1 MLLNKPVAEDNGRS
15 ANNNNVVSGGRGNFR
30 ENQSKAHSRKLHFW
44 RNTIEHN
51 VFRIRILLASP
62 GNLSEDREKV
72 SEIVKHINLDNGQ
85 REGFVAEI
93 VSWETHSRPAA
104 GEYSQAVLNDQFPDD
119 IDIFVGMM
127 GTYFGTPTKHWGSGT
142 EEEFRIAYE
151 CWERTKTPEIM
162 FYFSDAMSSLSQ
174 IDPEQL
180 SKRNSF
186 RKNLEELGVYYF
198 VYSDIT
204 EFQFDLH
211 NHISSAIHEV
221 LKGKEIG
228 RSEEAIPQESAI
240 SLKNYNELLAQDP
253 LVNANSM
260 MDKASDHLSNY
271 SKALDSLN
279 SDLGKLARILQ
290 KESKNIERA
299 IQNSKPQKTQKPLE
313 TIYDGMNDYSKKMAL
328 RIPKLSNE
336 FSSSIMSF
344 LRTIKMVQ
352 DNHLEEKMPLD
363 AAFSGISGTRAALE
377 TLIEAVKEAETGF
390 ADWPDEILDLY
401 LQKQVVIALHQDLIA
416 SLLKAIELLDKLTDE
431 FS

>member
-1 MLLNKPVAEDNGRS
+1 MDAPLTTIMLCLV
-15 ANNNNVVSGGRGNFR
+15 GGAVFGKFCLKLTQGNFI
-30 ENQSKAHSRKLHFW
+30 FW
-44 RNTIEHN
+44 RNNIEHN

-62 GNLSEDREKV
+62 GNLSDDREKV
-72 SEIVKHINLDNGQ
+72 SEIVKYINLDNGQ
-85 REGFVAEI
+85 REGFIAEI

-104 GEYSQAVLNDQFPDD
+104 GESPQAVLNDQFPDD

-127 GTYFGTPTKHWGSGT
+127 GTYFGTPTIRWGSGT

-151 CWERTKTPEIM
+151 RWEKTKTPEIM

-186 RKNLEELGVYYF
+186 RKAIGDLGVYYF

-228 RSEEAIPQESAI
+228 QSEEAIPQESAS
-240 SLKNYNELLAQDP
+240 SLKSYNLLLAQDP
-253 LVNANSM
+253 IINAVSVL
-260 MDKASDHLSNY
+260 DKGADHLNNY
-271 SKALDSLN
+271 NRLLGDLN
-279 SDLGKLARILQ
+279 SDIVKMTRILQ
-290 KESKNIERA
+290 KESRIIKRA
-299 IQNSKPQKTQKPLE
+299 NLNSKPQRVQKSINN
-313 TIYDGMNDYSKKMAL
+313 IYDGMNDYSKKMTL

-336 FSSSIMSF
+336 FSGSIMSC
-344 LRTIKMVQ
+344 LRAVKMVQ
-352 DNHLEEKMPLD
+352 DNHIEEKLPLD
-363 AAFSGISGTRAALE
+363 AAFSGISETRAALE
-377 TLIEAVKEAETGF
+377 TLIEAVKEVETGF
-390 ADWPDEILDLY
+390 ADWPVEILDLY
-401 LQKQVVIALHQDLIA
+401 LQKQIIIALHQDLVA

-431 FS
+431 FA

>member
-1 MLLNKPVAEDNGRS
+1 MDAPLSTIILYLVEGA
-15 ANNNNVVSGGRGNFR
+15 VFGGNC
-30 ENQSKAHSRKLHFW
+30 RKLTQGNYFFW

-72 SEIVKHINLDNGQ
+72 SEIVKYINLDNGQ

-104 GEYSQAVLNDQFPDD
+104 GEYPQAVLNDQFPDD

-151 CWERTKTPEIM
+151 RWEKTKTPEIM
-162 FYFSDAMSSLSQ
+162 FYFSDAMLSLSQ

-186 RKNLEELGVYYF
+186 RKSLGELGVYYF

-211 NHISSAIHEV
+211 NHISAAIHEV

-228 RSEEAIPQESAI
+228 RSEEAIPQESAS
-240 SLKNYNELLAQDP
+240 SLKSYNVLLAQNP
-253 LVNANSM
+253 LINAVSVL
-260 MDKASDHLSNY
+260 DKGTDHLSNY
-271 SKALDSLN
+271 SKLLDGLN

-290 KESKNIERA
+290 KEGRKIERA
-299 IQNSKPQKTQKPLE
+299 VQNSNPQKTQKPFE
-313 TIYDGMNDYSKKMAL
+313 NIYDGMNDYSKRMAL

-336 FSSSIMSF
+336 FSGSIMSF

-352 DNHLEEKMPLD
+352 DNHMEEKMPLD